1 VTLLCVVSSD
11 TMVCSDTIVLYVVPV
26 DQHCPSDDDHEHAK
40 VVPIVVGSVLGLLL
54 VAIFAAYSV
63 AYLRQRNNIS
73 KSYEPLNSS

>member
-1 VTLLCVVSSD
+1 MFIIMLFV
-11 TMVCSDTIVLYVVPV
+11 V

-54 VAIFAAYSV
+54 VAVFAAYSV